1 MSTLHTLS
9 KAPSFGLLN
18 TCLSIIQTGDAVLLI
33 EDGVYH
39 CQQPAQLLKK
49 AGVKFYCLREDLIAR
64 GLIDR
69 KLGAIETVSTQGFVD
84 LCVSHDGIVNW
95 F

>member
-1 MSTLHTLS
+1 MSTLHTVS
-9 KAPSFGLLN
+9 KAPSFKLLE
-18 TCLSIIQTGDAVLLI
+18 TCLSIIQAGDAIIFI

-39 CQQPAQLLKK
+39 CRQPTVVLENTEI
-49 AGVKFYCLREDLIAR
+49 KFYCLREDLIAR

-69 KLGAIETVSTQGFVD
+69 KLGAIETVNTHGFVD
-84 LCVSHDGIVNW
+84 LCARHDGIVNW